1 MGHKLSD
8 GSRRGHLVERRCQYP
23 LSGSSASLG
32 ISLAPGVSSLLARQ
46 LASVL
51 LD

>member
-1 MGHKLSD
+1 MKVGEESWA
-8 GSRRGHLVERRCQYP
+8 ERRCQYP

-32 ISLAPGVSSLLARQ
+32 ISLAPVISCLLARQ

-51 LD
+51 SD